1 LRIFKIRWFQ
11 RFARKEG
18 IKDADLC
25 EAVDRAEQGAI
36 DANLGGGLIKQRL
49 ARKGG
54 GKRGGYRT
62 IIAYRKGERAVFVY
76 GFPKKARE
84 NVSANELDQ
93 LKRAASEAL
102 RWSDQTI
109 EDLIAGDKWV
119 EVYCDEQDEEA

>member
-18 IKDADLC
+18 IEDADLC

-62 IIAYRKGERAVFVY
+62 IIAYRKGERRCLSTA
-76 GFPKKARE
+76 FPRKQGRMFPPM
-84 NVSANELDQ
+84 SWI
-93 LKRAASEAL
+93 S
-102 RWSDQTI
+102 
-109 EDLIAGDKWV
+109 
-119 EVYCDEQDEEA
+119 